1 MDLGQDHVG
10 ILGPHETGWDLI
22 VVFEVG
28 EDGGDEF
35 LDALEGAAADAPLGD
50 VAKPT
55 LNHVEPGAA
64 GGDEVQVE
72 AWMPLQ
78 PALHRRAL
86 VRAVVVDDE
95 MQSQLRRRLAVDA
108 GQEADE
114 LAAPMARQALTND
127 LAVEQAEGRKQRRRA
142 MARVIMR
149 LPGGDAGPQR
159 QQRRRSVQGLN
170 LALLV
175 HRQLQGLVWWI
186 QVQAHDVPELL
197 HDGSR
202 HSYRLQTPES
212 HTHL

>member
-1 MDLGQDHVG
+1 MAVMRSLTLWKVPRRMRRWVMSRNQRSTM
-10 ILGPHETGWDLI
+10 LSQE
-22 VVFEVG
+22 
-28 EDGGDEF
+28 
-35 LDALEGAAADAPLGD
+35 
-50 VAKPT
+50 PT
-55 LNHVEPGAA
+55 

-114 LAAPMARQALTND
+114 LPATMARQTLAND

-149 LPGGDAGPQR
+149 LPGGDAGTQR

-175 HRQLQGLVWWI
+175 HRQHQGLVGWI
-186 QVQAHDVPELL
+186 QVQAHDIPELL
-197 HDGSR
+197 HEVRVAGQLEGL
-202 HSYRLQTPES
+202 HPMGLQAVLLPDA
-212 HTHL
+212 L